1 MNRYLL
7 ISLVLLL
14 SFYVASL
21 NVSFVTAFVF
31 FLITILSL
39 VVSVCWELDNKK
51 RRAHLTVVK

>member
-7 ISLVLLL
+7 ISLLLLL

-21 NVSFVTAFVF
+21 SVSFVTAFIF
-31 FLITILSL
+31 FCITILSSI
-39 VVSVCWELDNKK
+39 VAICYELDNKK